1 LKKNG
6 RAILGITTILLIV
19 VMVSGCTSSSNT
31 TDPTKDIYLQQ
42 QNPPYT
48 IGDESQISAWIT
60 SKNHKSYSN
69 VTLMV
74 TGLDSNGQSI
84 GEKKAYVDYLDN
96 NYQSTGFTVK
106 FPNTVDH
113 ITIKVLNATP
123 EK

>member
-1 LKKNG
+1 MKKNG